1 MFRSSLD
8 LSTAHSLVP
17 VESLHVFSL
26 CSAQACSAALG
37 RGCVAH
43 VMHHAQP
50 LDTAMK
56 SFFLETVMRAHVRG
70 NARTRVRA
78 SVCASVR
85 VLLAHVYAR
94 AFARVF
100 ACRHACTCSRTCVR
114 TRVYVYVFAR
124 VCVCVCVPAPVSMCT
139 RVRVCVRMCLAPAHL
154 GLAVCDGCRHL
165 ADGVGENHFLA
176 QRLMVCARALA
187 RRRRVREL
195 VCLPRAFSATPQRK
209 SQRR

>member
-1 MFRSSLD
+1 
-8 LSTAHSLVP
+8 
-17 VESLHVFSL
+17 
-26 CSAQACSAALG
+26 
-37 RGCVAH
+37 
-43 VMHHAQP
+43 
-50 LDTAMK
+50 
-56 SFFLETVMRAHVRG
+56 MRAHVRG

-100 ACRHACTCSRTCVR
+100 GCRHACTCSRTCVR
-114 TRVYVYVFAR
+114 TRVYVYGCERVCAC

-139 RVRVCVRMCLAPAHL
+139 RVRVCVRMSLAPAHL

-165 ADGVGENHFLA
+165 ADGVDENHFLA

-195 VCLPRAFSATPQRK
+195 VCLPRAFFATPQPK